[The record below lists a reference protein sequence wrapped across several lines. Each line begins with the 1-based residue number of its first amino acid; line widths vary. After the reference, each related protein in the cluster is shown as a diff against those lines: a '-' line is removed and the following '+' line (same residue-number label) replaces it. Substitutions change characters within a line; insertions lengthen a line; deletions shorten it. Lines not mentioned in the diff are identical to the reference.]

1 MLERRTAKERLDDVV
16 QWGERLDGHL
26 RDVSWE
32 QFVASKLL
40 QDAASKCA
48 EAIGVAAGELLKLD
62 PTLDDADPDLQLR
75 LAYLSRNRLSHG
87 YHVIDLSVLWTTA
100 SVDIPRTVAAVRTI
114 IATRYPVST

>member
-1 MLERRTAKERLDDVV
+1 MSERRTAKERLEDAV
-16 QWGERLDGHL
+16 QWGERLDDHL
-26 RDVSWE
+26 RGVGWE
-32 QFVASKLL
+32 KFVTSTLL

-62 PTLDDADPDLQLR
+62 PALDDAHPDLQLR

-100 SVDIPRTVAAVRTI
+100 SVDIPRTVAAVRSI
-114 IATRYPVST
+114 LATRYPVRT

>member
-1 MLERRTAKERLDDVV
+1 MSERRTAKERLDDVV
-16 QWGERLDGHL
+16 KWGERLDGHL
-26 RDVSWE
+26 RDVSWK
-32 QFVASKLL
+32 QFVASNLL

-114 IATRYPVST
+114 IATRYPVRT

>member
-1 MLERRTAKERLDDVV
+1 MPERGTTRARLTDIV
-16 QWGERLDGHL
+16 QWGERLDDHL

-32 QFVASKLL
+32 QFVASTLH

-62 PTLDDADPDLQLR
+62 PTLDSAHPDLQLR

-87 YHVIDLSVLWTTA
+87 YHVIDLAVLWMTA
-100 SVDIPRTVAAVRTI
+100 SVDIPRTVAAARTI
-114 IATRYPVST
+114 IAARYLDET

>member
-1 MLERRTAKERLDDVV
+1 MAERRATKERLNDIV

-26 RDVSWE
+26 RDVSWK

-40 QDAASKCA
+40 QDAVSKCA

-62 PTLDDADPDLQLR
+62 PTLDDSHPDLQLR

-114 IATRYPVST
+114 IAERYPVRT